1 MFPSIDSFIDGKE
14 KVCVVG
20 LGYVGIHVAVNF
32 AKYFKVIGYDKSKER
47 INQLKEGIDL
57 TREFAKEEIISSGI
71 EFTSEPKDINKAR
84 FVIIAVPTPVTRGK
98 IPDLSF
104 VESACETV
112 GKNIQKGSYV
122 ILESTVY
129 PGVTEEIC
137 VPILEKFSGLK
148 AGEDFKVGYS
158 PERVNPGDKDH
169 TFDKVVKVVSGQ
181 DRESTEFI
189 AKMYSFPVK
198 AGVYVAKNIKT
209 AEAAKVIENI
219 QRDLNVALMNEL
231 SVIFHLMGVD
241 TKEVLEAASTKW
253 NFLKFEP
260 GLVGGHC
267 ISVDPY
273 YLAFRA
279 QEFGYHPEVILAGRR
294 INNGMGKYV
303 AENTVKLLIKAGKAV
318 RGSRVL
324 IMGITFKEN
333 IPDTRES
340 KVIDIYEVLVEYG
353 ANVDVVDPCADPEE
367 VKKEFNIFL
376 LNGLTGWEEFVKKI
390 GTERKYDAVIIA
402 VKHKPFYELDINFF
416 KGLLDNRNPVIVDV
430 KGIYSRELFE
440 KENFLYWRL

>member
-1 MFPSIDSFIDGKE
+1 MFPSLESFVNGKE
-14 KVCVVG
+14 KICVVG

-32 AKYFKVIGYDKSKER
+32 AKYFRVIGYDKSDKR
-47 INQLKEGIDL
+47 ISELKIGIDS
-57 TREFAKEEIISSGI
+57 TREFSKEEIINSGI
-71 EFTSEPKDINKAR
+71 EFTSDSKAISKSR
-84 FVIIAVPTPVTRGK
+84 FIIIAVPTPVTRNK
-98 IPDLSF
+98 IPDLRF

-112 GKNIQKGSYV
+112 GRNLQKGSYV
-122 ILESTVY
+122 VLESTVY
-129 PGVTEEIC
+129 PGVTEDIC
-137 VPILEKFSGLK
+137 VPILEEFSGLK
-148 AGEDFKVGYS
+148 VGVDFRIGYS

-169 TFDKVVKVVSGQ
+169 TFDKVVKVVAGQ
-181 DRESTEFI
+181 DKETAEFI

-198 AGVYVAKNIKT
+198 AGVFIAKSIKT

-219 QRDLNVALMNEL
+219 QRDINVALMNEL
-231 SVIFHLMGVD
+231 SVIFHLMGID

-253 NFLKFEP
+253 NFLRFEP

-273 YLAFRA
+273 YLAFKA

-294 INNGMGKYV
+294 INNNMGKYV

-318 RGSRVL
+318 KGSQVL

-340 KVIDIYEVLVEYG
+340 RVVDVYNVLAEHGVS
-353 ANVDVVDPCADPEE
+353 VDVVDPFADPEE
-367 VKKEFNIFL
+367 VKKEFDISL
-376 LNGLTGWEEFVKKI
+376 LNGFVEWKNFVQRLGSEK
-390 GTERKYDAVIIA
+390 KYDAVVIT

-416 KGLLDNRNPVIVDV
+416 RKILDDKNPIVVDV
-430 KGIYSRELFE
+430 KGMYSRELFE